1 MEVYRAV
8 TDTNLLL
15 LMQSISGF
23 GQFSSQ
29 PELNPSS
36 RKNLTDHKLA
46 AFQRFEKYRYCL
58 KKVSVSAG
66 KKVNFLLCSLTYL

>member
-46 AFQRFEKYRYCL
+46 AFKDL
-58 KKVSVSAG
+58 KNTGTV
-66 KKVNFLLCSLTYL
+66 